1 MESGLVVVAPI
12 RKVKSSAWA
21 FLKPFTIQMWCVTG
35 AFFLLV
41 GIVIWILEHR
51 VNTEF
56 RGPPTQQLITIC
68 WLVITFLLEASK
80 SDSIFVLSYW
90 VGSCSLASYSL
101 LKLLDRKNS
110 RIFLLFFFCLLE

>member
-1 MESGLVVVAPI
+1 MESGLVVVVPI

-35 AFFLLV
+35 ALFLLV
-41 GIVIWILEHR
+41 GVVIWILEHR

-80 SDSIFVLSYW
+80 SDSI
-90 VGSCSLASYSL
+90 
-101 LKLLDRKNS
+101 
-110 RIFLLFFFCLLE
+110 LFCHTGMVVAHLILILY